1 VFTSFDDLLAAVD
14 VVAFSVPPAVQAP
27 LAVRAARAGRH
38 LVLDKPIA
46 ADLAAAED
54 LADAVQHAGVV
65 SVVVLTRRFAR
76 ETREFLAAAQDGDW
90 AGGAGVWLSGAALG
104 GPYAASAWRHQLGA
118 LADVGPHVLDL
129 RDAAL
134 GTITAVRHAHRD
146 ARSDTWQVGLQHAG
160 GRVSTA
166 TLSLRTPVVP
176 SVLRVGVHGAGGLV
190 ELTTRDT
197 SALECYR
204 TLLDELID
212 CARSGATH
220 PLGVRR
226 GRHLQWVGQQVLQ
239 ATLR

>member
-1 VFTSFDDLLAAVD
+1 M
-14 VVAFSVPPAVQAP
+14 
-27 LAVRAARAGRH
+27 
-38 LVLDKPIA
+38 
-46 ADLAAAED
+46 
-54 LADAVQHAGVV
+54 V
-65 SVVVLTRRFAR
+65 SIVVLTRRFAP

-90 AGGAGVWLSGAALG
+90 AGGAGVWLSGAALR

-129 RDAAL
+129 LDAAL
-134 GTITAVRHAHRD
+134 GTITAVAHAHRD
-146 ARSDTWQVGLQHAG
+146 ARSDTWQVGLEHAG

-176 SVLRVGVHGAGGLV
+176 SVLRVGV
-190 ELTTRDT
+190 
-197 SALECYR
+197 ECYR

-212 CARSGATH
+212 CARTGAPH

-226 GRHLQWVGQQVLQ
+226 GRHLQWVGQVLQ